1 MTTDPVD
8 RPNTIP
14 WPPIL
19 FVTALGGAWLLSR
32 FQPLPW
38 PGISDTAARIVGY
51 GFGMAGILLAAWAL
65 LTFIRAGTNIRPDR
79 AADKL
84 VTTGP
89 FRRFRNPMYLSEVL
103 ILLGLAELTHNLW
116 FVILA
121 PVFALLV
128 TWLAIL
134 PEERHLEAQFGDIY
148 RDYKS
153 RSRRWI

>member
-19 FVTALGGAWLLSR
+19 FVTALAGAWLLNR

-38 PGISDTAARIVGY
+38 PGLNDSAARMVGY
-51 GFGMAGILLAAWAL
+51 GFGMAGLLLAAWAL
-65 LTFIRAGTNIRPDR
+65 LTFVRAGTNIRPDR

-103 ILLGLAELTHNLW
+103 IMLGLAELTHNLW
-116 FVILA
+116 FIILA
-121 PVFALLV
+121 PVFGLLV

-134 PEERHLEAQFGDIY
+134 PEERHLEARFGDIY

>member
-134 PEERHLEAQFGDIY
+134 PEERHLEARFGDIY